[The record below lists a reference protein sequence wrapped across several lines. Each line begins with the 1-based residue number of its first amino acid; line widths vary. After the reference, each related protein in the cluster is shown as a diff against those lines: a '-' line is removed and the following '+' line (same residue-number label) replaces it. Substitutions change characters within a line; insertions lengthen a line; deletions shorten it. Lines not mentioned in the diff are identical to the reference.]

1 MNNQIYAFSSSVYE
15 LSRIAKLAVEVVEQL
30 RPELTNNSK
39 FERERLTKAPYLH
52 TLLDTLVSQQFPDG
66 SWGSNAYSFGDR
78 LINTLGAVTAL
89 AFNKRRWLELQEKDA
104 PNFALNNPNSSGQTF
119 FPRKYQQSFQAG
131 ISWLETSVVM
141 LEWYNP
147 DKDDLADLAGLEL
160 VVYALRDEL
169 ICYREQLA
177 ELSTLALY
185 LNQLSNSAPVLKK
198 ARLKLQLIPRELVF
212 QPGSA
217 ISFILEFSDFLV
229 EASPTELAKS
239 LTARGSIGNS
249 PSTTAYVLDQS
260 WTVLTAS
267 QRSQILNYLRE
278 GAQDSQAATG
288 QPGWGSHYPMNH
300 FLEIWHKYYLKQL
313 HGLDD
318 APQLPGETTP
328 DLALLDTIQQQA
340 RMGFGADYD
349 FQIDADTTAA
359 FIYLAAETMV
369 QQGQTNHLFSLLECL
384 LEFFDSRK
392 GYFLTYPFELT
403 PSVTTNVHVWQ
414 ALDVFLKLTER
425 GLFDAFMLPSTLQP
439 EPIREIKNSLAVY
452 IKNQFRGENLWQD
465 KWHMTPSY
473 VTSHIVA
480 SGLLEEEP
488 DGYLQLNQIVRTVLQ
503 AQSPLD
509 GGWGYVKLQDASS
522 KASEKRSNPDDTLHT
537 LLLLLYSL
545 KNKAF
550 ISGSA
555 TTEPDDQLLPA
566 LGKAIF
572 RAIAYLSPLVEQANP
587 QIWPAL
593 WCDKTLYSPYGLLQI
608 VAEQLLDQLNARKLH
623 KWQVA

>member
-30 RPELTNNSK
+30 KPEITNNAK
-39 FERERLTKAPYLH
+39 FERERLNKAPYLY

-89 AFNKRRWLELQEKDA
+89 AFNKLRWLELQENDTT
-104 PNFALNNPNSSGQTF
+104 NFALNNPNSSGQTF

-131 ISWLETSVVM
+131 INWLETSIVM

-169 ICYREQLA
+169 IGYREQLA

-185 LNQLSNSAPVLKK
+185 LTQLSNSAPVLKK

-229 EASPTELAKS
+229 EASPTELAKA

-260 WTVLTAS
+260 WAVLTAA
-267 QRSQILNYLRE
+267 QRDQILNYLQE
-278 GAQDSQAATG
+278 GAQDSQIATG

-313 HGLDD
+313 LELEDT
-318 APQLPGETTP
+318 QLPVETAP
-328 DLALLDTIQQQA
+328 DLGLLGIIQQQA

-369 QQGQTNHLFSLLECL
+369 RQGQTDHLFSLLECL

-414 ALDVFLKLTER
+414 AFDVFLKLTEQ
-425 GLFDAFMLPSTLQP
+425 GLFDSLMLPSTLQP
-439 EPIREIKNSLAVY
+439 ERIREIKNSLAVY
-452 IKNQFRGENLWQD
+452 IKGQFRGENLWQD

-473 VTSHIVA
+473 VTCHIVA

-509 GGWGYVKLQDASS
+509 GGWGYVKLQGAGD
-522 KASEKRSNPDDTLHT
+522 KAPEKRSNPDDTLHT

-550 ISGSA
+550 ISGNATSA
-555 TTEPDDQLLPA
+555 EEQLLPG